1 VKLRS
6 AWPHLLIAGLAVGS
20 TLAVVLTRHRPTT
33 AETEARAKN
42 LLRVFREDEISR
54 IAFGG
59 ATSFALERRGP
70 AEERAWVLAPSGERA
85 DQEAVE
91 RVIAALGF
99 AVPARIATE
108 TPGAAGIDEN
118 GAKIEIAAGDA
129 RYELRLGT
137 PVAPPDGAAY
147 LELRAEGAPGSG
159 VYVVPRDVAALFS
172 TDLDSL
178 RDARLLA
185 WGEHSLA
192 SLELETKAGKT
203 RLDHARGLAWKLA
216 SGQRASR
223 AALEPVFDA
232 LAGLKLEKFL
242 EHQAARSLVGG
253 TPSAR
258 VRATP
263 REGTALTLDFGP
275 ACPGDPERV
284 VVVDPSP
291 SGKAGCTSRTVLDR
305 LTLDPSSLVDR
316 FPFSARADEVEEIAI
331 ERGGRSLVLVRK
343 GTAFLLRKPSEAQ
356 VGVDAGNARV
366 NALVRAPADIV
377 PSPNPKELGLAPP
390 EGRVKVLSPGDE
402 KGSEEIV
409 ELGKR
414 LPDGTLYLRRD
425 DGIVLALSRDAARA
439 FEVDTTL
446 LRSPSLLSFSQS
458 ELVDVTLSAPEPQ
471 ELRRGQTGS
480 LELAKPRGFAVDSAL
495 ATELGFTLGALTAQS
510 FVADRDDGSFGLGKP
525 RSRTTVSFENGDA
538 GARTRT
544 LLIGAGTR
552 GGYYARFE
560 EDPAVFVLDRETV
573 EKIEQLF
580 VDRTRFVVD
589 PASITRIELE
599 SGGERVVLA
608 ERNGALAPVSPAD
621 LSPALIQGVL
631 DTLGALRADATLHT
645 GAARPEQGFAKPR
658 LEVRIERKADAGK
671 PVAFTLGAADEH
683 DGVSVFFARIEG
695 VDATFAIA
703 KSKLRPLLDLF

>member
-1 VKLRS
+1 MKLRN

-42 LLRVFREDEISR
+42 LLRVFREDELSR
-54 IAFGG
+54 IALSG
-59 ATSFALERRGP
+59 AAPIALERRGRGD
-70 AEERAWVLAPSGERA
+70 ARAWALVPSGERA

-99 AVPARIATE
+99 AVPARAASE
-108 TPGAAGIDEN
+108 APAAAGIDERSD
-118 GAKIEIAAGDA
+118 KIELTSGDV
-129 RYELRLGT
+129 RYELRLGK

-159 VYVVPRDVAALFS
+159 VYVVPRDVVALFS
-172 TDLDSL
+172 TDFDSL
-178 RDARLLA
+178 RDARLVA

-192 SLELETKAGKT
+192 SLELETRAGKT
-203 RLDHARGLAWKLA
+203 RVEHARGLAWKLA

-242 EHQAARSLVGG
+242 EREAARALVGG
-253 TPSAR
+253 APVAR

-263 REGTALTLDFGP
+263 REGAALTLDFGA
-275 ACPGDPERV
+275 ACPGEPELV
-284 VVVDPSP
+284 VVLDTSP
-291 SGKAGCTSRTVLDR
+291 TGKAGCTSRTVLDR
-305 LTLDPSSLVDR
+305 LSLDAASLVDR
-316 FPFSARADEVEEIAI
+316 YPFSARPDEVEELAI
-331 ERGGRSLVLVRK
+331 ERGGQSLVLVRK

-356 VGVDAGNARV
+356 VGSEAGNARV
-366 NALVRAPADIV
+366 NAVVRAPADIV
-377 PSPNPKELGLAPP
+377 PSPNLKELGLAPA

-402 KGSEEIV
+402 EGSEESV

-414 LPDGTLYLRRD
+414 SPDGTLYLRRD
-425 DGIVLALSRDAARA
+425 DGIVLALARDAARA

-458 ELVDVTLSAPEPQ
+458 ELVSVTLSSPEQQ

-480 LELAKPRGFAVDSAL
+480 LELATPRGFTLDSPL
-495 ATELGFTLGALTAQS
+495 ATELGFTLGALSAQS

-525 RSRTTVSFENGDA
+525 RSRTSVTFESGDA
-538 GARTRT
+538 GAVTRT
-544 LLIGAGTR
+544 LLVGAATR

-560 EDPAVFVLDRETV
+560 HDPAVFVLGRESV

-580 VDRTRFVVD
+580 VDRAPFLVD
-589 PASITRIELE
+589 PESVTRLELE
-599 SGGERVVLA
+599 SNGERVALA
-608 ERNGALAPVSPAD
+608 ERNGALGPVTPAD
-621 LSPALIQGVL
+621 LSPALVKGVL
-631 DTLGALRADATLHT
+631 DALGSLRADATLHT
-645 GAARPEQGFAKPR
+645 GAARPEEGFTRPR
-658 LEVRIERKADAGK
+658 LEVRIERKPGAGK

-683 DGVSVFFARIEG
+683 QGVSVFFARVKG